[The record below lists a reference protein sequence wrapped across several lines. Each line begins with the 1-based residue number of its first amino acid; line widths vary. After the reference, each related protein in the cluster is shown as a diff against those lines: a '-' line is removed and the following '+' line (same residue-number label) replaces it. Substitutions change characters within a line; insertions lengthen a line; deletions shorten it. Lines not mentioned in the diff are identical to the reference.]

1 MSFAPTAPAAAAR
14 TADEKYEDLRGLWA
28 DLETALALLLS
39 APLQVPNFS
48 TKLRQL
54 DRWLQD
60 LVAQDSDAAL
70 FLMFQLAADSTV
82 GYSASHALVSA
93 TLCQVLSQELGLPAH
108 ERQALVG
115 AAFTMNIAM
124 TQLQDQLALQ
134 REPPSSAQQAQILR
148 HPLESQALL
157 VRLFVEDPLWLEIVA
172 SHHAQPPAAA
182 PLAQLAPP
190 ERLARILASIDRYAA
205 MISPRKSRS
214 GRSATDSVRA
224 IVGSEIAAQDE
235 VGYALVR
242 TVGLCPPG
250 TLVRLDNGDIAVV
263 LRRSSQAHHPLVAR
277 VLKAGGRPYATPAL
291 HDTARSGPRIQAALA
306 RSALSQ
312 HIAPQ
317 TLALLGVYVG
327 RSSPAH

>member
-1 MSFAPTAPAAAAR
+1 MSFAPAAPAR

-93 TLCQVLSQELGLPAH
+93 TLCQVLANELGLPAH

-134 REPPSSAQQAQILR
+134 REPPNSAQQAQILR

-157 VRLFVEDPLWLEIVA
+157 VRLFVEDPLWLEVVA
-172 SHHAQPPAAA
+172 RHHALPPAAT

-224 IVGSEIAAQDE
+224 IVGSELASQDE

-277 VLKAGGRPYATPAL
+277 VLSPAGRPYATPAL

-306 RSALSQ
+306 RSALTQ

-327 RSSPAH
+327 RSSPTH